1 MFRRMMLSG
10 MMLSVLLC
18 DPVRAQE
25 GAAVPEGG
33 EAVQQQTEAQTLK
46 NPLSQ
51 LRGKLL
57 YKRNQ
62 ARRLE
67 RAATE
72 ADGELKK
79 KIDLLQSQIEGLYVE
94 ANPKLAEI
102 YAEQKQLETR
112 IEALN
117 QK

>member
-10 MMLSVLLC
+10 MILASLWCGQL
-18 DPVRAQE
+18 RSQE
-25 GAAVPEGG
+25 GAVAPAGE
-33 EAVQQQTEAQTLK
+33 EAVQQQTEAPALK

-67 RAATE
+67 RAAME

-79 KIDLLQSQIEGLYVE
+79 KIELLQSQIEALYVE

-102 YAEQKQLETR
+102 YAEQKQLEER

>member
-10 MMLSVLLC
+10 MVMALWLC
-18 DPVRAQE
+18 SPVRAQE
-25 GAAVPEGG
+25 GAVVAEGG
-33 EAVQQQTEAQTLK
+33 EAAQQQTEAQALK
-46 NPLSQ
+46 NPVSQ

-67 RAATE
+67 RAAAE
-72 ADGELKK
+72 ADAELKK
-79 KIDLLQSQIEGLYVE
+79 KIDALQSQIEALYVE

-102 YAEQKQLETR
+102 YTEQKQLGER
-112 IEALN
+112 IEALS